1 MSTRVDPKW
10 FTTPAGQYPLGPPT
24 ASTERF
30 FDMAADLLCIAGVD
44 GYFKV
49 VNQAWSEALGY
60 EDGEL
65 LQRPFV
71 EFVHPDDRRA
81 TNNASFQVAN
91 GSKLVHFRNR
101 YRCKDGTYK
110 WLAWSASAALS
121 DGSIYAVARDV
132 TDEVDAEVSV
142 QEHCDAQRTRV
153 LGVMSENA
161 IRPVFQPIVNIA
173 TLEIEGYEALS
184 RFDLA
189 SGAGGSP
196 EQWFAAA
203 EEAGLRSQLEI
214 HAIRKAVAHAYQLP
228 TAAFLSLNASP
239 QTLLRED
246 FSRMVEE
253 LHGDCLIVEV
263 TEHSAVEDYEPLQR
277 AINRLRRHGVR
288 LAIDDAGAGFASL
301 KHIVHLL
308 PEFIKL
314 DLFLIRNI
322 HEDPVKRAVVAGMLG
337 VAAQI
342 GGKVIAE
349 GVETAD
355 ELRVLRELGVE
366 WVQGYYFGR
375 PGPLPA
381 ILATRG
387 SRSPSHPA

>member
-1 MSTRVDPKW
+1 MGTRVDSRW
-10 FTTPAGQYPLGPPT
+10 FNTPPGRHPIGT
-24 ASTERF
+24 SASTDQF
-30 FDMAADLLCIAGVD
+30 FDMATDLLCIAGVD
-44 GYFKV
+44 GYFKA

-71 EFVHPDDRRA
+71 DFVHPDDRRA
-81 TNNASFQVAN
+81 TIAASKRVAN
-91 GSKLVHFRNR
+91 GSKLVQFRNR

-110 WLAWSASAALS
+110 WLAWSASPALS

-132 TDEVDAEVSV
+132 TSEVVTEVSV
-142 QEHCDAQRTRV
+142 QQHCDAQRTRV
-153 LGVMSENA
+153 LSVMSENA
-161 IRPVFQPIVNIA
+161 VRPVFQPIVNIG
-173 TLEIEGYEALS
+173 TLQVGGYEALS
-184 RFDLA
+184 RFELA
-189 SGAGGSP
+189 SGAGGTP
-196 EQWFAAA
+196 DQWFAAA
-203 EEAGLRSQLEI
+203 AEAGLRSQLEI

-228 TAAFLSLNASP
+228 PASFLSLNASP
-239 QTLLRED
+239 ETLLRED

-253 LHGDCLIVEV
+253 LHGECLIVEV

-277 AINRLRRHGVR
+277 AINRLRGHGVR

-314 DLFLIRNI
+314 DLFLIRDI

-337 VAAQI
+337 VAQQI

-381 ILATRG
+381 TVAST
-387 SRSPSHPA
+387 SRTLSHPA

>member
-1 MSTRVDPKW
+1 MSTRVDQKW
-10 FTTPAGQYPLGPPT
+10 FTAPVGHYPLDPLT

-30 FDMAADLLCIAGVD
+30 FDMATDLLCIAGVD

-60 EDGEL
+60 QDGEL
-65 LQRPFV
+65 LRRPFV
-71 EFVHPDDRRA
+71 DFVHPEDRRA
-81 TNNASFQVAN
+81 TINASSQIAGGTN
-91 GSKLVHFRNR
+91 LVHFRNR

-132 TDEVDAEVSV
+132 TDEVVDQVNS
-142 QEHCDAQRTRV
+142 QQHCDAQRTRV
-153 LGVMSENA
+153 LSVMTENV
-161 IRPVFQPIVNIA
+161 IRPVFQPIVNII
-173 TLEIEGYEALS
+173 TLEVGGYEALS

-228 TAAFLSLNASP
+228 SAAFLSLNASP
-239 QTLLRED
+239 ETLLRED
-246 FSRMVEE
+246 FSRMVEA
-253 LHGDCLIVEV
+253 LHGECLVVEV
-263 TEHSAVEDYEPLQR
+263 TEHAAVEDYEPLQR

-314 DLFLIRNI
+314 DLFLVRNI

-355 ELRVLRELGVE
+355 ELSVLRELGVE

-381 ILATRG
+381 AVATTG
-387 SRSPSHPA
+387 SHLPTHPS

>member
-1 MSTRVDPKW
+1 
-10 FTTPAGQYPLGPPT
+10 
-24 ASTERF
+24 
-30 FDMAADLLCIAGVD
+30 MATDLLCIAGVD
-44 GYFKV
+44 GYFKA

-71 EFVHPDDRRA
+71 DFVHPDDRRA
-81 TNNASFQVAN
+81 TIAAAKRVAN
-91 GSKLVHFRNR
+91 GSKLVQFRNR

-110 WLAWSASAALS
+110 WLAWSASPALS
-121 DGSIYAVARDV
+121 DGSTYAVARDV
-132 TDEVDAEVSV
+132 TSEVVTEVSV
-142 QEHCDAQRTRV
+142 QQHCDAQRTRV
-153 LGVMSENA
+153 LSVMSENA
-161 IRPVFQPIVNIA
+161 VRPVFQPIVNIG
-173 TLEIEGYEALS
+173 TLQVGGYEALS

-189 SGAGGSP
+189 SGAGGTP
-196 EQWFAAA
+196 DQWFAAA
-203 EEAGLRSQLEI
+203 AEAGLRSQLEI

-228 TAAFLSLNASP
+228 PAAFLSLNASP
-239 QTLLRED
+239 ETLLRED

-253 LHGDCLIVEV
+253 LHGECVIVEV

-277 AINRLRRHGVR
+277 AINRLRGHGVR

-337 VAAQI
+337 VAQQI

-366 WVQGYYFGR
+366 WVQGFYFGR

-381 ILATRG
+381 TVGTTRTL
-387 SRSPSHPA
+387 SHPA

>member
-1 MSTRVDPKW
+1 MGTRVDSRW
-10 FTTPAGQYPLGPPT
+10 FNTAPGRQYPIGRTT
-24 ASTERF
+24 ASTDQF
-30 FDMAADLLCIAGVD
+30 FDLATDMLCIAGVD

-49 VNQAWSEALGY
+49 VNQVWSETLGY

-71 EFVHPDDRRA
+71 DFVHPDDRRA
-81 TNNASFQVAN
+81 TIAASSKVAN
-91 GSKLVHFRNR
+91 GSRLVHFRNR

-132 TDEVDAEVSV
+132 TGEVVTEMSG
-142 QEHCDAQRTRV
+142 QQHCDAQRTRV
-153 LGVMSENA
+153 LSVMSENA
-161 IRPVFQPIVNIA
+161 VRPVFQPIVNIT
-173 TLEIEGYEALS
+173 TLQVGGYEALS

-189 SGAGGSP
+189 SGAGGTP

-203 EEAGLRSQLEI
+203 AEAGLRSQLEI

-228 TAAFLSLNASP
+228 PAAFLSLNASP
-239 QTLLRED
+239 ETLLRED

-253 LHGDCLIVEV
+253 LHGECLIVEV
-263 TEHSAVEDYEPLQR
+263 TEHSAVEDYEPLHR
-277 AINRLRRHGVR
+277 AINRLRGHGVR

-337 VAAQI
+337 VAQQI

-381 ILATRG
+381 TVSTA
-387 SRSPSHPA
+387 RSLSHPA

>member
-1 MSTRVDPKW
+1 M
-10 FTTPAGQYPLGPPT
+10 GPTT
-24 ASTERF
+24 ASTDQF
-30 FDMAADLLCIAGVD
+30 FDLATDMLCIAGVD

-49 VNQAWSEALGY
+49 LNRAWSETLGY

-71 EFVHPDDRRA
+71 DFVHPDDRRA
-81 TNNASFQVAN
+81 TIAASSKVAG
-91 GSKLVHFRNR
+91 GSRLVHFRNR

-132 TDEVDAEVSV
+132 TSEVVPEVSG
-142 QEHCDAQRTRV
+142 QQHCDAQRTRV
-153 LGVMSENA
+153 LSVMSENA
-161 IRPVFQPIVNIA
+161 VRPVFQPIVNIS
-173 TLEIEGYEALS
+173 TLQVGGYEALS

-189 SGAGGSP
+189 SSAGGTP

-203 EEAGLRSQLEI
+203 AEAGLRSQLEI

-228 TAAFLSLNASP
+228 PAAFLSLNASP
-239 QTLLRED
+239 ETLLRED

-253 LHGDCLIVEV
+253 LHGECLIVEV
-263 TEHSAVEDYEPLQR
+263 TEHSAVEDYVPLQQ
-277 AINRLRRHGVR
+277 AIDRLRGHGVR

-314 DLFLIRNI
+314 DLFLVRNI

-337 VAAQI
+337 VAQQI

-381 ILATRG
+381 TVG
-387 SRSPSHPA
+387 STARSLSHPA

>member
-1 MSTRVDPKW
+1 MSARVDPKW
-10 FTTPAGQYPLGPPT
+10 FRTPTGQYPIGPPT
-24 ASTERF
+24 ASTDQF
-30 FDMAADLLCIAGVD
+30 FDLAADLLCIAGTD

-49 VNQAWSEALGY
+49 VNQAWCETLGY

-71 EFVHPDDRRA
+71 DFVHPDDRRA
-81 TNNASFQVAN
+81 TRDATSRVAN

-101 YRCKDGTYK
+101 YRCKNGTYK

-132 TDEVDAEVSV
+132 TNEVVSEVTV

-161 IRPVFQPIVNIA
+161 VRPVFQPIVNIS
-173 TLEIEGYEALS
+173 TLQVGGYEALS

-189 SGAGGSP
+189 SGAGGTP

-203 EEAGLRSQLEI
+203 AEAGLRAQLEI
-214 HAIRKAVAHAYQLP
+214 HAIRKAVAYAYQLP
-228 TAAFLSLNASP
+228 PAAFLSVNASP
-239 QTLLRED
+239 ETLLRED

-253 LHGDCLIVEV
+253 LHGECLIVEV

-277 AINRLRRHGVR
+277 AINRLRGHGVR

-314 DLFLIRNI
+314 DLFLVRNI

-337 VAAQI
+337 VAQQI

-375 PGPLPA
+375 PGPLLAPSAQVPA
-381 ILATRG
+381 H
-387 SRSPSHPA
+387 SRPRD

>member
-1 MSTRVDPKW
+1 MGTRVDAKW
-10 FTTPAGQYPLGPPT
+10 FSTRTGQYPVGPPT
-24 ASTERF
+24 ASTEQF
-30 FDMAADLLCIAGVD
+30 FDLAADLLCIAGTD

-49 VNQAWSEALGY
+49 VNQAWSETLGY

-71 EFVHPDDRRA
+71 DFVHPDDRRA
-81 TNNASFQVAN
+81 TIDASKRVAN

-110 WLAWSASAALS
+110 RLAWSASPALS

-132 TDEVDAEVSV
+132 TSEIVSEVSV

-161 IRPVFQPIVNIA
+161 VRPVFQPIVNID
-173 TLEIEGYEALS
+173 TLQVGGYEALS

-189 SGAGGSP
+189 SGAGGTP
-196 EQWFAAA
+196 DQWFAAA
-203 EEAGLRSQLEI
+203 AEAGLRSQLEI

-228 TAAFLSLNASP
+228 PAAFLSLNASP
-239 QTLLRED
+239 ETLLRED

-253 LHGDCLIVEV
+253 LHGECLIVEV

-277 AINRLRRHGVR
+277 AINRLRGHGVR

-337 VAAQI
+337 VAQQI

-381 ILATRG
+381 TVSSTA
-387 SRSPSHPA
+387 RSLSHPA